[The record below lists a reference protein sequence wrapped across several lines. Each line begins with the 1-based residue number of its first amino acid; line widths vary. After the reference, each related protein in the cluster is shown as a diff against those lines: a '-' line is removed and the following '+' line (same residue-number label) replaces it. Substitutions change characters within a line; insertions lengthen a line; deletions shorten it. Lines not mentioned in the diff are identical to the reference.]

1 MNDIE
6 LKEEQPESV
15 TILIDQPA
23 SIDPHEKAREEA
35 FDATYDWKGQP
46 LGPFTSGRR
55 REWIRL
61 RSLDGVDNSLLD
73 DATKI
78 VWLCLTPT
86 DELIAKRR
94 NPEAMSAE
102 IWKWADASVGDDEN
116 EAILDLA
123 DKVLTASQS
132 TRAVPIPSSGAESGN

>member
-6 LKEEQPESV
+6 LREEQPESV
-15 TILIDQPA
+15 TILIDQPTP
-23 SIDPHEKAREEA
+23 IDPHEKAREEA
-35 FDATYDWKGQP
+35 FDATYGWKGEP

-61 RSLDGVDNSLLD
+61 RSLDGADNSLLD

-102 IWKWADASVGDDEN
+102 IWKWADANVGNDEN
-116 EAILDLA
+116 ETLLNLA
-123 DKVLTASQS
+123 DKIVTDSQS
-132 TRAVPIPSSGAESGN
+132 TRAVPIPSNGAESGN

>member
-6 LKEEQPESV
+6 LREEQPESV

-23 SIDPHEKAREEA
+23 PIDPHEKAREEA
-35 FDATYDWKGQP
+35 FDAIYDWKGQP

-61 RSLDGVDNSLLD
+61 RSLDGADNSLLD

-86 DELIAKRR
+86 DDLIAKRR
-94 NPEAMSAE
+94 NPEALSAE
-102 IWKWADASVGDDEN
+102 IWKWADANVGSDEN

>member
-6 LKEEQPESV
+6 LREEQPESV

-23 SIDPHEKAREEA
+23 PIDPHEKAREEA
-35 FDATYDWKGQP
+35 FDAIYDWKGQP

-61 RSLDGVDNSLLD
+61 RSLDGADNSLLD

-86 DELIAKRR
+86 DDLIAKRR
-94 NPEAMSAE
+94 NPEALSAE
-102 IWKWADASVGDDEN
+102 IWKWADANVGSDEN

-132 TRAVPIPSSGAESGN
+132 TRAVPIPSNGAESGN

>member
-6 LKEEQPESV
+6 LREEQPESV
-15 TILIDQPA
+15 TILIDQPTPT
-23 SIDPHEKAREEA
+23 DPHEKAREEA
-35 FDATYDWKGQP
+35 FDATFQWKGQD

-61 RSLDGVDNSLLD
+61 RSLDGADNSLLD
-73 DATKI
+73 DAVKI

-86 DELIAKRR
+86 DALITKRR

-102 IWKWADASVGDDEN
+102 IWRWADSNVGDDEN

-123 DKVLTASQS
+123 DKILIASQS
-132 TRAVPIPSSGAESGN
+132 TRAVPIPSNGAESGN